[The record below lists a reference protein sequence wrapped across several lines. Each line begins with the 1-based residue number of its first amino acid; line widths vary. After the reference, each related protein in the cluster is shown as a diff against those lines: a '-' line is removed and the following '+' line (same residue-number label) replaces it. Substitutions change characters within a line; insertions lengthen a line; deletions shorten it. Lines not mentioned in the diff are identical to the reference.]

1 MNNSEKKLLLG
12 RKNVYIYAEVDID
25 KAYYEITGK
34 SKKIKS
40 FLESK
45 KLGYEFTENLRL
57 YKNFVL
63 GMLLVE
69 NLF

>member
-1 MNNSEKKLLLG
+1 MNSSEKKLLSG

-45 KLGYEFTENLRL
+45 KLGL
-57 YKNFVL
+57 
-63 GMLLVE
+63 
-69 NLF
+69 